1 MWSGQSLLTKHFPHW
16 ETNFACLN
24 NFRVKNVFSSLL
36 PTLFSIKTMRTA
48 VGARFIREA
57 SMDPLHQD
65 PTTFTGLYYEER
77 LLPEVMV
84 ICVFKKKTEMSLF
97 QGISF
102 KRKIPVLKQTYAF
115 WISINLQREKVTQKE
130 ISELF
135 VKSFLKIKI
144 AFWFMYILLHLNDQ
158 LCTWGKTSP
167 LPLQNEGVRSI
178 LICSTFRT

>member
-1 MWSGQSLLTKHFPHW
+1 MCFPPSFLLSSVSKQWGQQWAPDSSEKLPWIPCIKIPPLLLGYIMRKDYCQRWWWFP
-16 ETNFACLN
+16 
-24 NFRVKNVFSSLL
+24 
-36 PTLFSIKTMRTA
+36 
-48 VGARFIREA
+48 
-57 SMDPLHQD
+57 
-65 PTTFTGLYYEER
+65 
-77 LLPEVMV
+77 
-84 ICVFKKKTEMSLF
+84 VFKKKTEMSLF